1 MVITILFLFFFN
13 RLTVSPTER
22 PTPKEMLEHE
32 YLVENMKK
40 EVPMGV
46 WISQVWG
53 WKKNKRDGYSNVR
66 LSPRKTAL
74 TVTTPTT
81 PQAITPKLKSPEN
94 RRGWLPSDRLAS
106 PNGQLK
112 GSPTQFS
119 QHIDIV
125 ALRPPPP
132 PPPRSVYRL
141 PARRITPRPL
151 QVNST
156 VVG

>member
-1 MVITILFLFFFN
+1 MRNRDSSLFFY
-13 RLTVSPTER
+13 RLTVSPIDR
-22 PTPKEMLEHE
+22 PTPKEMLEHPF
-32 YLVENMKK
+32 LVENMKK

-81 PQAITPKLKSPEN
+81 PQAITPKFKSPEN
-94 RRGWLPSDRLAS
+94 RRGWLASERLS
-106 PNGQLK
+106 PTNGQLK
-112 GSPTQFS
+112 GSATQFS

-156 VVG
+156 VAG

>member
-1 MVITILFLFFFN
+1 MTFLFF
-13 RLTVSPTER
+13 RLTVSSTER
-22 PTPKEMLEHE
+22 PTPSEMLEHP
-32 YLVENMKK
+32 YLVEIMKK

-53 WKKNKRDGYSNVR
+53 WKKNRRDGYSHVR

-81 PQAITPKLKSPEN
+81 PQALTPKLKSPEN
-94 RRGWLPSDRLAS
+94 RGGWLPCERLPS

-112 GSPTQFS
+112 GSPSQFL
-119 QHIDIV
+119 QHIDVV
-125 ALRPPPP
+125 ARRPPPP

-141 PARRITPRPL
+141 PARRIAPRPL
-151 QVNST
+151 QVDST